1 MSTDMPAALATLLAD
16 AAAEAEAQEQNSE
29 FIARIVFVLFA
40 AGAVFVASGI
50 AVLIQLQ

>member
-1 MSTDMPAALATLLAD
+1 MSTDMPAALVTLLAD
-16 AAAEAEAQEQNSE
+16 GAAEAEELEQNRE
-29 FIARIVFVLFA
+29 LITRLVFVLFA